1 MNALRTLGNR
11 LPILALTLAGLIAG
25 CAASSE
31 VKLPPPLPEG
41 KGQLLIE
48 AGGIMELNFSVIDQ
62 ETQEVVYS
70 TSPRP
75 SPLSPSA
82 FQRQLRESQLKA
94 YLDPGIYTLVVN
106 TDFESD
112 IIEVVDIEIVQGER
126 KWVSVQIG
134 SFMVIVT
141 RDNQPEQARFVV
153 YDYNMRSIL
162 GQGMTSTQVRHFV
175 ARPGIY
181 KLRIENMAMQTDV
194 IREFRVNMGS
204 VYPVRIELLPSSGDE
219 SEQNTGTQQ

>member
-1 MNALRTLGNR
+1 MTTEFRLRNR
-11 LPILALTLAGLIAG
+11 MLMLASAVAGLMIG
-25 CAASSE
+25 CAATGE

-48 AGGIMELNFSVIDQ
+48 AGGIMELNFSVINQ

-82 FQRQLRESQLKA
+82 FQRQLRESQLKT
-94 YLDPGIYTLVVN
+94 YLDPGIYTVVVN
-106 TDFESD
+106 PDFESD
-112 IIEVVDIEIVQGER
+112 IIEVADVEIVQGER

-134 SFMVIVT
+134 RFMVIVT
-141 RDNQPEQARFVV
+141 REGQPTQVRFVV

-181 KLRIENMAMQTDV
+181 KLRIENMATGTDE
-194 IREFRVNMGS
+194 IREFQVNMGS
-204 VYPVRIELLPSSGDE
+204 VRPVRIELVPTSGQDTN
-219 SEQNTGTQQ
+219 QNQGGQQ